1 MQIVDFTNCCPWNN
15 SNLLGRIY
23 SFICTNVRIVV
34 SPRHTVVDKYVHS
47 KDDNQD
53 ICLLREPHHFKSG
66 RAWNLLKVLG
76 SFLIAPP
83 HF

>member
-34 SPRHTVVDKYVHS
+34 FPRHTVVDKYVHS

-53 ICLLREPHHFKSG
+53 ICLLTEPHHFKSG

-76 SFLIAPP
+76 SFLIAPT